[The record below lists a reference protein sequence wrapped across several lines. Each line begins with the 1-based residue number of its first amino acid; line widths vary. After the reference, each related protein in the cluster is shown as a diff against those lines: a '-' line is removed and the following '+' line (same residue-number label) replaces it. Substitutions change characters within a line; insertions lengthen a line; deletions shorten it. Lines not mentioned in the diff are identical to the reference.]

1 MRLLILLVALL
12 ACHAHAQLAGP
23 ANLEAARREGQV
35 NVYTSM
41 NAKVLARVKP
51 DFERRYG
58 VKLNAWR
65 ASSENVL
72 QRITSESRAGRFE
85 ADVVETNGPE
95 MEAVRRE
102 GLLQRVDSPLFANLI
117 PQAVFPHREWVAT
130 RLNVF
135 VQCYNTQQVKPNEV
149 PRDFNDLLDP
159 RWKGRL
165 GIEAG
170 DADWFQTVVGNMGEE
185 KGLAYFRKLVATNGL
200 SVRKGHALLG
210 QLVNSGEIP
219 FSLTCYSF
227 NADEDRKKGAP
238 IEWISFGPL
247 IARPNGGGITRKPP
261 HPNAAL
267 LYYEYLIGEA
277 QPLLAQ
283 LDLAPVDTRVKSN
296 LQGRDV
302 QFVDPKK
309 VLEESAKW
317 DKLYD
322 DIVVR
327 GGRPR

>member
-1 MRLLILLVALL
+1 MRLKLFIFLLA
-12 ACHAHAQLAGP
+12 ACHANAQLAGP
-23 ANLEAARREGQV
+23 ANLEAAKREGQV
-35 NVYTSM
+35 TVYTSM
-41 NAKVLARVKP
+41 NAKVLAQVKP

-72 QRITSESRAGRFE
+72 QRIASEARAGRFE
-85 ADVVETNGPE
+85 ADIVETNGPE
-95 MEAVRRE
+95 MEAVQRE
-102 GLLQRVDSPLFANLI
+102 QLLQRVDSPLFANLI
-117 PQAVFPHREWVAT
+117 PQALFAHREWVAT

-135 VQCYNTQQVKPNEV
+135 VQCYNTREVRPAEV
-149 PRDFNDLLDP
+149 PRSFEDLLDP

-165 GIEAG
+165 GIEAADG
-170 DADWFQTVVGNMGEE
+170 DWFQTVVGNMGEE
-185 KGLAYFRKLVATNGL
+185 KGLAYFRKLAATNGL

-238 IEWISFGPL
+238 IEWLSFGPL
-247 IARPNGGGITRKPP
+247 IARPNGVGITRRAP

-267 LYYEYLIGEA
+267 LFYEYLISEA
-277 QPLLAQ
+277 QPLLAR

-296 LQGRDV
+296 LQGREV
-302 QFVDPKK
+302 QFVDPRK
-309 VLEESAKW
+309 VLDESAKW

-327 GGRPR
+327 GARPR